1 MDRVMVYPGQ
11 LPLETDVLSTNR
23 NVLISIG
30 MLMEAVLGTSTLVS
44 GLTCTPST
52 PAALTVQIGAGQ
64 IFSLEPL
71 DGTAYSSLAADTTH
85 SVVKQGLSL
94 DGVTLACPAPATSGY
109 SITYLIEAAYQD
121 ADTGST
127 LLAYYNDSNP
137 SVAWSGPQNSGT
149 PQYTARQGLI
159 SLQAKAGLAATTG
172 AQVAPAADAG
182 YVGLWEV
189 TVAYG
194 QAGIVAADIAQAPG
208 APFIIET
215 LTDKIS
221 QATADTLYA
230 TFSSLGSYK
239 GAIGISTNTTLTAAQ
254 VGYFIEVSGGS
265 GVGLPATSA
274 SLKGA
279 VIPIYN
285 SSTATVSVGA
295 ASGQAINNGGYGAA
309 TLQLQP
315 GGSVILTTDGA
326 SWSVIGSTQV
336 TGYSGAFGL
345 TASTIL
351 TPAYFGGFIEITG
364 GAGLTIT
371 LPTTS
376 AGYAGRALTLYNAT
390 GTAVTLAAQSG
401 QPINWGLASA
411 TTQTLAAGAS
421 VELTTDGSSWSVIAI
436 GPGSPALTGTPT
448 VPTAAPGTNSLQA
461 ANTAFVAAEL
471 GGYAPL
477 GKLGAYAGVSQYN
490 APTTFTAADLN
501 KLTVLGGAA
510 GQSYT
515 LAPSS
520 VAGVGD
526 RLILLAESG
535 ATVTVNAGDNIYSPV
550 LSGYITSLTIPPG
563 GTVALTKF
571 SAGLWMIT
579 DGFAIT
585 RNTGL
590 GGSGQAWTDVSGSRA
605 IGSTY
610 TNTTG
615 APISVSVAYQL
626 TSGNGL
632 ALNVN
637 GGAVAAVSGNS
648 GTTLYQSMS
657 AVVPNGGTYS
667 VTYFV
672 GSAST
677 LVEWKELR

>member
-1 MDRVMVYPGQ
+1 MLAAALPPFFNIPFANSAGASYVRSIPQASQIGVTPGAASLADGFPPLCFLPVSAGGVPPFGQDMNGILNEITANLQWLQAGGVPSYNAAFSAAIGGYPQG
-11 LPLETDVLSTNR
+11 
-23 NVLISIG
+23 
-30 MLMEAVLGTSTLVS
+30 AVLRAAGGGLWISTVDNNTTDPDT
-44 GLTCTPST
+44 G
-52 PAALTVQIGAGQ
+52 GAGW
-64 IFSLEPL
+64 SAPL
-71 DGTAYSSLAADTTH
+71 GN
-85 SVVKQGLSL
+85 
-94 DGVTLACPAPATSGY
+94 
-109 SITYLIEAAYQD
+109 YQ
-121 ADTGST
+121 
-127 LLAYYNDSNP
+127 
-137 SVAWSGPQNSGT
+137 
-149 PQYTARQGLI
+149 
-159 SLQAKAGLAATTG
+159 
-172 AQVAPAADAG
+172 
-182 YVGLWEV
+182 
-189 TVAYG
+189 
-194 QAGIVAADIAQAPG
+194 
-208 APFIIET
+208 
-215 LTDKIS
+215 
-221 QATADTLYA
+221 
-230 TFSSLGSYK
+230 

-285 SSTATVSVGA
+285 ASTATVSVGA
-295 ASGQAINNGGYGAA
+295 ASGQTINNGGYGAA
-309 TLQLQP
+309 TLQLPP
-315 GGSVILTTDGA
+315 GNAVILTTDGA

>member
-1 MDRVMVYPGQ
+1 MLAAALPPFFNIPFANSAGASYVRSIPQASQIGVTPGAASLADGFPPLCFLPVSAGGVPPFGQDMNGILNEITANLQWLQAGGVPSYNAAFSAAIGGYPQG
-11 LPLETDVLSTNR
+11 
-23 NVLISIG
+23 
-30 MLMEAVLGTSTLVS
+30 AVLRAAGGGLWISTVDNNTTDPDT
-44 GLTCTPST
+44 G
-52 PAALTVQIGAGQ
+52 GAGW
-64 IFSLEPL
+64 SAPL
-71 DGTAYSSLAADTTH
+71 GN
-85 SVVKQGLSL
+85 
-94 DGVTLACPAPATSGY
+94 
-109 SITYLIEAAYQD
+109 YQ
-121 ADTGST
+121 
-127 LLAYYNDSNP
+127 
-137 SVAWSGPQNSGT
+137 
-149 PQYTARQGLI
+149 
-159 SLQAKAGLAATTG
+159 
-172 AQVAPAADAG
+172 
-182 YVGLWEV
+182 
-189 TVAYG
+189 
-194 QAGIVAADIAQAPG
+194 
-208 APFIIET
+208 
-215 LTDKIS
+215 
-221 QATADTLYA
+221 
-230 TFSSLGSYK
+230 